1 MTAREG
7 FMAHILKRLALA
19 GVAAIALGGAAQAC
33 DCYGGRPVYSCYG
46 GGYDCHFV
54 DGYGR
59 DHYYGP
65 RYGGGVYGTYEP
77 NEHYII
83 NRDGYDGYWR
93 DGVRYDRD
101 GYVRDEHSHDW
112 HDGHFDGHDGWHDGD
127 GHWHGEVQRDGHWY
141 EGDGHDGD
149 WHGGVGHDGHDGGWH
164 DGSHDG
170 HDGAWH
176 GGDGHDGDG
185 HDGGWHGGRH

>member
-1 MTAREG
+1 M
-7 FMAHILKRLALA
+7 MHMMKRLALA
-19 GVAAIALGGAAQAC
+19 GAAIVALGGAALAC
-33 DCYGGRPVYSCYG
+33 DCNGRPVYSCYG

-83 NRDGYDGYWR
+83 DHGDYDGYWR

-101 GYVRDEHSHDW
+101 GYVRDAHWRDW
-112 HDGHFDGHDGWHDGD
+112 HDGRFDGHDGWHDGD
-127 GHWHGEVQRDGHWY
+127 GHWHAAYQRDGHWH
-141 EGDGHDGD
+141 EGDNRGDWHDGGGWHGGDHDGHEGGAHDGD
-149 WHGGVGHDGHDGGWH
+149 HHDDGGWH
-164 DGSHDG
+164 D
-170 HDGAWH
+170 WP
-176 GGDGHDGDG
+176 
-185 HDGGWHGGRH
+185 

>member
-1 MTAREG
+1 LK
-7 FMAHILKRLALA
+7 HILKRLVLA
-19 GVAAIALGGAAQAC
+19 GVAVVAVGAAAQAC

-77 NEHYII
+77 NEHYVVGPE
-83 NRDGYDGYWR
+83 GYDGYWR

-112 HDGHFDGHDGWHDGD
+112 HDGHFDGHDGWHDGA
-127 GHWHGEVQRDGHWY
+127 GQWHAAYQHDGHWY
-141 EGDGHDGD
+141 EGNG
-149 WHGGVGHDGHDGGWH
+149 WHGGVGRDDGGWH
-164 DGSHDG
+164 DGHDGVGHDSHDG
-170 HDGAWH
+170 GWH
-176 GGDGHDGDG
+176 DG
-185 HDGGWHGGRH
+185 HDGGWHGGHDGGWHH